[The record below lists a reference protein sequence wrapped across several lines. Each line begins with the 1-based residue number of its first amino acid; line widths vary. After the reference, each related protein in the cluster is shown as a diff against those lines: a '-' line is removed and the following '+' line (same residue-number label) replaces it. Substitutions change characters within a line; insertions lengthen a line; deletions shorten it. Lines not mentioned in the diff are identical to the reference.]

1 MSWDNINAD
10 KRYMVEADDGSN
22 YYFLAED
29 MYIVKDEFAEKFP
42 QLKIKTIYCEVYS
55 EQEDDY
61 DGQPDEAQEWYDFD
75 PEC

>member
-42 QLKIKTIYCEVYS
+42 QLKIKTIYCEVYN
-55 EQEDDY
+55 EQEDEY